1 MRKLI
6 YGINISID
14 GCCNHTAFRPTEDTY
29 DYFIR
34 LWDDVDQLVYGRK
47 TYELMFPYWAEVLDD
62 PDATKEELDFA
73 KRITA
78 INKLVFSK
86 TLHSVG
92 DNAQL
97 AQDDLVTEIYKLKQ
111 MPGKNI
117 STGGI
122 DLPSQLMAHDLV
134 DEYHF
139 LVHPVLVGKGMH
151 LFDYTS
157 LPENK
162 NLKLIDK
169 KVFDSGAIALHY
181 GKG

>member
-1 MRKLI
+1 
-6 YGINISID
+6 
-14 GCCNHTAFRPTEDTY
+14 
-29 DYFIR
+29 
-34 LWDDVDQLVYGRK
+34 
-47 TYELMFPYWAEVLDD
+47 MFPYWAEVPDD

-122 DLPSQLMAHDLV
+122 DLPSQLMAHDLI

-139 LVHPVLVGKGMH
+139 LVHPVLVGKGIH